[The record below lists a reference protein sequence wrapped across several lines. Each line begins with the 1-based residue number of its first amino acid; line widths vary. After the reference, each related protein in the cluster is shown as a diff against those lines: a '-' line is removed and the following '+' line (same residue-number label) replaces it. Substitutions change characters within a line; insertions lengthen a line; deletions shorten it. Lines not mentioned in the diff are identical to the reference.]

1 MNQTNIITEK
11 QIPGLTGL
19 APELNDAAPAVEQAV
34 RRSGVVFKGSPAWQG
49 QAESPAIVW
58 TVGEPLPQLT
68 ERSILVCAYPAKEI
82 IPLLPKLDGLVTERG
97 GLLSRT
103 VNTAREFDVPVVL
116 GIDSATKRIRTEDM
130 VKIDGARGT
139 VEITG

>member
-1 MNQTNIITEK
+1 MNQTIIITEK

-19 APELNDAAPAVEQAV
+19 TPELDDAAAAKQPD
-34 RRSGVVFKGSPAWQG
+34 RRTGVVFKGIPAWQG
-49 QAESPAIVW
+49 RAKAPAVVFAI
-58 TVGEPLPQLT
+58 GDPLPKLT

-82 IPLLPKLDGLVTERG
+82 IPLLPRLDGLVTERG

-103 VNTAREFDVPVVL
+103 VNTAREYDVPVVL
-116 GIDSATKRIRTEDM
+116 GIDSATERIRTGDL
-130 VKIDGARGT
+130 VGIDGTMGT